1 MGDFNINL
9 FIDNKQRSAFEEA
22 VICNGFTPT
31 ISVATHLK
39 PNSKVS
45 CIDNILVNNADS
57 VLSSG
62 VIETHISHHRSLF
75 LTLKSL
81 PETNSTTTAQ
91 STKPKMVL
99 KYDYSKENLNHL
111 NALLSGKLS
120 NNAHIN
126 TFSEFINL
134 FSTSI
139 DVTCKLKVSKL
150 SKRNRITNPWITTA
164 LINSISKRDRLFK
177 NWKKT
182 TTKICKSGDPR
193 LHEEYRK
200 YRNKLSSLIKC
211 AKQQHYARMFKNS
224 TGNLKQTWSIIN
236 ELRGKSKG
244 STSTFSAFK
253 SAELTDKKSLA
264 NKFNNYFCN
273 RAATLNEGIP
283 NHNGRSLE
291 FTKFLQ
297 KSEHS
302 SIFLNDAEEDEILE
316 IIKEFSNDKSSDFPI
331 VVIKHCAKIIAP
343 TLCRLYNMH
352 MLRGTFP
359 DELKLGIITPVYKK
373 GKKG

>member
-1 MGDFNINL
+1 MYSNL
-9 FIDNKQRSAFEEA
+9 IASFYSVHCTLTD
-22 VICNGFTPT
+22 
-31 ISVATHLK
+31 ISY
-39 PNSKVS
+39 
-45 CIDNILVNNADS
+45 
-57 VLSSG
+57 
-62 VIETHISHHRSLF
+62 HRSLF

-81 PETNSTTTAQ
+81 SETNSTTTAQ
-91 STKPKMVL
+91 STKPKMVI
-99 KYDYSKENLNHL
+99 KYDYSKEILNHL
-111 NALLSGKLS
+111 NALLSRKLS

-139 DVTCKLKVSKL
+139 DVTCKLIVSKF
-150 SKRNRITNPWITTA
+150 SKRNRITNPWITIA

-177 NWKKT
+177 SWKKT

-193 LHEEYRK
+193 LQEEYRK

-211 AKQQHYARMFKNS
+211 AKEQYYMRMFKNS

-273 RAATLNEGIP
+273 LAATLNEGIP
-283 NHNGRSLE
+283 NRNGRSLE
-291 FTKFLQ
+291 FTKFFQ
-297 KSEHS
+297 KSEQS
-302 SIFLNDAEEDEILE
+302 LIFLNDAEEDEILE

-331 VVIKHCAKIIAP
+331 VVNKHCAKITAS
-343 TLCRLYNMH
+343 TLCRFYNMH
-352 MLRGTFP
+352 MLTGTFT
-359 DELKLGIITPVYKK
+359 DELKLGIITTVYKK
-373 GKKG
+373 GKKDEIENYRPISTLPIFGKIF